1 MVSTVAPDPAEEMR
15 TFLYMILAVLI
26 VLMVG
31 VTKVVQRGEAEGQGV
46 TDGAAFKQ
54 FQRTYVFVY
63 CWMVAGDWLQ
73 GPYVYAL
80 YEHYGYGIADIGVL
94 FIAGFGSSMLFGTF
108 VGSACDKA
116 GRKNGCLGYALI
128 YSASCVTKHS
138 PNYWVLMFGRLLGGI
153 ATSLLFSAFES
164 WMVTEHKRQNFS
176 DEALG
181 QTFSR
186 ATLLNGVVAVSSGFI
201 GQWARDIAGPVAPFD
216 TAVRAPAAPPPS
228 PCLRPLPA
236 IPCYPLLPPPPPGL
250 CTNILDAVADR
261 GHGDRWRGGGQ
272 VVVGKLRR

>member
-1 MVSTVAPDPAEEMR
+1 MATTAHDPDAAAEEMR
-15 TFLYMILAVLI
+15 TFLYLILAVLI

-31 VTKVVQRGEAEGQGV
+31 VTKAVNNADSQGQGV
-46 TDGAAFKQ
+46 TDGAAFQQ
-54 FQRTYVFVY
+54 FQRSYVFVY

-80 YEHYGYGIADIGVL
+80 YEHYGYGIADIGIL

-153 ATSLLFSAFES
+153 
-164 WMVTEHKRQNFS
+164 
-176 DEALG
+176 
-181 QTFSR
+181 
-186 ATLLNGVVAVSSGFI
+186 VSSIF
-201 GQWARDIAGPVAPFD
+201 
-216 TAVRAPAAPPPS
+216 
-228 PCLRPLPA
+228 
-236 IPCYPLLPPPPPGL
+236 
-250 CTNILDAVADR
+250 
-261 GHGDRWRGGGQ
+261 
-272 VVVGKLRR
+272 